1 MSNIIGWTYANFE
14 HIIALYG
21 GLVAVSSVIVKLTPS
36 TKDNEIL
43 DKIIKILDHFSTV
56 FTKEDAA
63 KLASATKKA
72 KK

>member
-1 MSNIIGWTYANFE
+1 MISWIIEHWTDILA
-14 HIIALYG
+14 IYG
-21 GLVAVSSVIVKLTPS
+21 GVVAISTTIVKLTPS

-43 DKIIKILDHFSTV
+43 DKIIKFLDKFSTV

-63 KLASATKKA
+63 KLASKA

>member
-1 MSNIIGWTYANFE
+1 METVE
-14 HIIALYG
+14 TVLALYG
-21 GLVAVSSVIVKLTPS
+21 AVVALSTVIVKLTPT

-43 DKIIKILDHFSTV
+43 DKIVKFFDKFSTV

-63 KLASATKKA
+63 KLAAAVKKS

>member
-1 MSNIIGWTYANFE
+1 MISWIAE
-14 HIIALYG
+14 HWADILAIYG
-21 GLVAVSSVIVKLTPS
+21 GIVAVSTVIVKLTPS

-43 DKIIKILDHFSTV
+43 DKIIKFLDKFSTV

-63 KLASATKKA
+63 KLAAATKKS